1 MQLFGSSETQDWA
14 LSTKPVAQVVLHDLS
29 EHTKLATLLSPDYLA
44 SKLST
49 TQGQDDFNLW
59 ITNSTNKK
67 EAFDWQNMSIGVKR
81 MLKQELQQKPKDD
94 DEKKV
99 DKEDGEIED
108 GELIEED
115 QEAAKHE
122 DQDVPQ
128 RNRNN
133 QQRESVVKMEYSSLA
148 EMEKG
153 KTLKDFMCN
162 AFV

>member
-1 MQLFGSSETQDWA
+1 
-14 LSTKPVAQVVLHDLS
+14 
-29 EHTKLATLLSPDYLA
+29 
-44 SKLST
+44 
-49 TQGQDDFNLW
+49 
-59 ITNSTNKK
+59 
-67 EAFDWQNMSIGVKR
+67 

-94 DEKKV
+94 DDEKKV
-99 DKEDGEIED
+99 DKEEGEIED

-122 DQDVPQ
+122 GQDEVPQ

-153 KTLKDFMCN
+153 KTLKDFLCN

>member
-1 MQLFGSSETQDWA
+1 M
-14 LSTKPVAQVVLHDLS
+14 LHDIS
-29 EHTKLATLLSPDYLA
+29 EHTKLATLLSPDYLT

-67 EAFDWQNMSIGVKR
+67 EAFDWQKISLGVKR
-81 MLKQELQQKPKDD
+81 MLKQYLLKEPVCDD
-94 DEKKV
+94 KV

-122 DQDVPQ
+122 DQDEVP
-128 RNRNN
+128 
-133 QQRESVVKMEYSSLA
+133 
-148 EMEKG
+148 
-153 KTLKDFMCN
+153 
-162 AFV
+162 